1 LTTVSKV
8 YAYLPDAPQ
17 TVLADGDTVRKY
29 CSEIAAL
36 EKIGFSDESSFASRT
51 KKNEIDVVV

>member
-8 YAYLPDAPQ
+8 YVYLPDAPQ

-36 EKIGFSDESSFASRT
+36 EKIAEDL
-51 KKNEIDVVV
+51 